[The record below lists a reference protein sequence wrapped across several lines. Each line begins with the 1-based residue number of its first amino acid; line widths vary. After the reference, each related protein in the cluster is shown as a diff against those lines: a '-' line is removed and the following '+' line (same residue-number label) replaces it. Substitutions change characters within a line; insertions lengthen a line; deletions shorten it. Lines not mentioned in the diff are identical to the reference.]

1 VMQSLEFIFWGSLLL
16 VGYTYAVYPLLM
28 SLFGRGSPPI
38 PVDGLENVPDDGLPR
53 VDVLIAA
60 YNEEAHVVARMH
72 NLLEQSYPPDR
83 LRVLLG
89 SDGSSDATVARARAI
104 GSDRIEV
111 HDLPRRGKAS
121 VLNDLMA
128 QATAPIVVLSDAN
141 TAFDRDA
148 IRQLVGAFADPEV
161 GAVVGELRL
170 LDASGDNEDS
180 TYWSLERRIKAAE
193 SCFGGLLGANGAIYA
208 VRRELFEPLPADT
221 IVDDFVVA
229 MRISAAGYRVLY
241 EPRAVAIED
250 TPPGMD
256 VEFRRRIRIGTGN
269 YQAFFRYPEF
279 LTRTSWATRFTYLSH
294 KVLRWFTP
302 HLLIVA
308 LLCSAAL
315 SAQPLYRTLCGLQ
328 VAGYVGAVIAFL
340 LRERIALPRI
350 VRVPVFLLALNAA
363 FAAAFW
369 RYLSGVQ
376 GGTWSRTAR

>member
-1 VMQSLEFIFWGSLLL
+1 MTHWLEFTFWASLAL
-16 VGYTYAVYPLLM
+16 VGYTYVVYPLVM
-28 SLFGRGSPPI
+28 ARFGRAALHDAAEDVASA
-38 PVDGLENVPDDGLPR
+38 DDAELPR
-53 VDVLIAA
+53 IDVVIAA
-60 YNEEAHVVARMH
+60 YNEEAHVVARLR
-72 NLLEQSYPPDR
+72 NLLEQDYPADR

-89 SDGSSDATVARARAI
+89 SDGSSDATVERARSL

-111 HDLPRRGKAS
+111 HEFARRGKAS
-121 VLNDLMA
+121 VLNDLMSRA
-128 QATAPIVVLSDAN
+128 SAPIVVLSDAN

-148 IRQLVGAFADPEV
+148 IRRLVHAFAEPTV

-170 LDASGDNEDS
+170 LAASGDNEDS
-180 TYWSLERRIKAAE
+180 TYWNVERRLKAAE
-193 SCFGGLLGANGAIYA
+193 SRIGGLLGANGAIYA
-208 VRRELFEPLPADT
+208 LRRELYEPLPPDT

-229 MRISAAGYRVLY
+229 MRIAAAGYRVVY
-241 EPRAVAIED
+241 EPRAIAIED

-279 LTRTSWATRFTYLSH
+279 LTRTSWVTRFTYLSH

-302 HLLIVA
+302 HLLLVA
-308 LLCSAAL
+308 FVCSAAL
-315 SAQPLYRTLCGLQ
+315 ASQPVYRVLCALQ
-328 VAGYVGAVIAFL
+328 VAGYAGAVIAFL
-340 LRERIALPRI
+340 LRERVTLPRI